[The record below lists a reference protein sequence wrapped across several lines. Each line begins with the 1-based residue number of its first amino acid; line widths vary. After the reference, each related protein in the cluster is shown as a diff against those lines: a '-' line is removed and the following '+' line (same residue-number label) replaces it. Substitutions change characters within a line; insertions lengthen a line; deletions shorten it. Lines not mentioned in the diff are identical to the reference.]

1 MDEKSGETLSRAG
14 NWPGEVAMHVFRELF
29 IRGEPDRLAAT
40 VAEIERSLSEDWFRD
55 KEKERQLASLPTAV
69 QSSCFGCFDD
79 GSGRPGATVIL
90 TAKSPDVLSVAN
102 VIPHSRSRL
111 DYNQYN
117 RVLEEFY
124 NRFVQPAAAKTG
136 VEAELTDTQADL
148 EHWLSLTAAEKLRR
162 FSSWANKG
170 TGASLSQDRER
181 WNDFVLSAH
190 QDGSP
195 LDSSTLRRWL
205 VEVED
210 WPPEVA
216 DQLAFEYYYGRELLA
231 FADGHRRSA

>member
-1 MDEKSGETLSRAG
+1 MRKVRGETSARVGIWL
-14 NWPGEVAMHVFRELF
+14 GEVAMRVFRELF

-40 VAEIERSLSEDWFRD
+40 LAEIERTLSEDWFRD
-55 KEKERQLASLPTAV
+55 KETERQLASLPTAV
-69 QSSCFGCFDD
+69 RSSCFGCFDD
-79 GSGRPGATVIL
+79 GRDRPGATVIL
-90 TAKSPDVLSVAN
+90 TAKDADMLHVAN

-136 VEAELTDTQADL
+136 VVAEMTDTQADL
-148 EHWLSLTAAEKLRR
+148 ERWLSPAAAEKLRR
-162 FSSWANKG
+162 FSSCANKG
-170 TGASLSQDRER
+170 TGASLAQDRER
-181 WNDFVLSAH
+181 WNDFVLSAY
-190 QDGSP
+190 QDQST
-195 LDSSTLRRWL
+195 LDASTLRRWL
-205 VEVED
+205 VEVAD

-216 DQLAFEYYYGRELLA
+216 DQLAIEYEYGRELLA